1 MGAILHLPQGAL
13 GSAIDT
19 ADATAQNNDV
29 RDGKI
34 FYARGQRLV
43 GNMPT
48 ISSATYIPS
57 LIDQEVAGNGYLNG
71 NITIKGDGNLVPAN
85 IKNGVTIFGVTGT
98 HGGINELLACSS
110 LTSAQGIVNKYAGK
124 IEVSFD
130 GNFATWSALAEFNT
144 STNPVGAVY
153 TNPAGTGNVAGI
165 QYDDGNNSVSNRSI
179 LFTEPLQMSEHTIVK
194 YKYYVSTWIN
204 PTAQLKFVSATSL
217 AEAKTKL
224 ANNDITRTVDIP
236 CGNNLNNVFNLKEIE
251 SFVPG
256 SYYICYVQPSD
267 AGGNEAIISDLQ
279 IIQL

>member
-71 NITIKGDGNLVPAN
+71 NITIKGDGNLIPAN
-85 IKNGVTIFGVTGT
+85 IKNGITIFGVTGT
-98 HGGINELLACSS
+98 HGGIDEVLACSG
-110 LTSAQGIVNKYAGK
+110 LTSAQGVVNKYTGK

-130 GNFATWSALAEFNT
+130 GNFATWSALTEFNQST
-144 STNPVGAVY
+144 SPVGAVY
-153 TNPAGTGNVAGI
+153 TNPAGTGYVTGI
-165 QYDDGNNSVSNRSI
+165 QYDDGNNSMPNKSI
-179 LFTEPLQMSEHTIVK
+179 LFTEPHQMSEHTIVK

-204 PTAQLKFVSATSL
+204 PTAQLKFISASSL

-224 ANNDITRTVDIP
+224 ANNDVARTVDIP

-251 SFVPG
+251 SFIPG

>member
-71 NITIKGDGNLVPAN
+71 NITIKGDGNLIPAN

-98 HGGINELLACSS
+98 HGGIDELLNCNDVS
-110 LTSAQGIVNKYAGK
+110 GPNIIVDRYAGK

-130 GNFATWSALAEFNT
+130 GNFATWSALARFNS
-144 STNPVGAVY
+144 STNPVGAVL
-153 TNPAGTGNVAGI
+153 TFIDGAGYIPGI
-165 QYDDGNNSVSNRSI
+165 QYDDANNSMQNRSI
-179 LFTEPLQMSEHTIVK
+179 LFTEPLQVSEHIIVK
-194 YKYYVSTWIN
+194 YRYYVSTWIN
-204 PTAQLKFVSATSL
+204 PTAQLKFIIASSL

-224 ANNDITRTVDIP
+224 ANNNVARTVDIP
-236 CGNNLNNVFNLKEIE
+236 CGNNLNMVFNLKEIE
-251 SFVPG
+251 SLVPG
-256 SYYICYVQPSD
+256 SYYICYVQSSD
-267 AGGNEAIISDLQ
+267 AGGNEAILSDLQ

>member
-71 NITIKGDGNLVPAN
+71 NITIKGDGNLIPAN

-98 HGGINELLACSS
+98 HGGIDELLYCGNTAGP
-110 LTSAQGIVNKYAGK
+110 QDIVNKYAGK

-130 GNFATWSALAEFNT
+130 GNFTTWSALSEFN
-144 STNPVGAVY
+144 SSSIPVGA
-153 TNPAGTGNVAGI
+153 TFLLTTEFGSLPGI
-165 QYDDGNNSVSNRSI
+165 QYDDANNSMPNRSI
-179 LFTEPLQMSEHTIVK
+179 LFTEPLQVSEHIIVK
-194 YKYYVSTWIN
+194 YRYYVSTWIN
-204 PTAQLKFVSATSL
+204 PTAQLKFITASSL

-224 ANNDITRTVDIP
+224 ANNDIARTVDIL

-251 SFVPG
+251 SFIPG

>member
-71 NITIKGDGNLVPAN
+71 NITIKGDGNLIPAN

-98 HGGINELLACSS
+98 HGGIDEVLACSG
-110 LTSAQGIVNKYAGK
+110 LTSAQGVVNKYAGK
-124 IEVSFD
+124 IEVSSD
-130 GNFATWSALAEFNT
+130 GNFATWSALTEFNQST
-144 STNPVGAVY
+144 SPVGAVY
-153 TNPAGTGNVAGI
+153 TNPAGTGYVAGI
-165 QYDDGNNSVSNRSI
+165 QYDDGNNSMPNRSI
-179 LFTEPLQMSEHTIVK
+179 LFTEPFQMSEHTIIK

-204 PTAQLKFVSATSL
+204 PTAQLKFVSASSL

-224 ANNDITRTVDIP
+224 ANNDIARTVDIP

-251 SFVPG
+251 SFIPG

-267 AGGNEAIISDLQ
+267 AGGNGAIISDLQ

>member
-13 GSAIDT
+13 GSAVDT

-71 NITIKGDGNLVPAN
+71 NIIIKGDGNLIPAN

-98 HGGINELLACSS
+98 LGKIDTLLSCTGKNSEAKIV
-110 LTSAQGIVNKYAGK
+110 SAYSNK

-130 GNFATWSALAEFNT
+130 GNFSTWSALT
-144 STNPVGAVY
+144 RTNDSIRAVY
-153 TNPAGTGNVAGI
+153 VNPTGTGYVAGI
-165 QYDDGNNSVSNRSI
+165 QYDDNNNSTANKGI
-179 LFTEPLQMSEHTIVK
+179 LFKEPVQMSEHTIVK

-204 PTAQLKFVSATSL
+204 PTAQLKFISASSL

-224 ANNDITRTVDIP
+224 ANNNVALSVGIP
-236 CGNNLNNVFNLKEIE
+236 CINNLNNVFNLKEIE
-251 SFVPG
+251 SFVSG
-256 SYYICYVQPSD
+256 SYYVCYVQPTD
-267 AGGNEAIISDLQ
+267 AGGNEAILCDLL

>member
-57 LIDQEVAGNGYLNG
+57 LIDQEVASNGYLNG

-98 HGGINELLACSS
+98 HGGIDELLNCNDVS
-110 LTSAQGIVNKYAGK
+110 GPNIIVDRYAGK

-130 GNFATWSALAEFNT
+130 GNFATWSALAQFNS
-144 STNPVGAVY
+144 STNPVGAVLTLIDGVGY
-153 TNPAGTGNVAGI
+153 IPGI
-165 QYDDGNNSVSNRSI
+165 QYDDANNSMQNRSI
-179 LFTEPLQMSEHTIVK
+179 LFTEPLQVSEHIIVK
-194 YKYYVSTWIN
+194 YRYYVSTWIN
-204 PTAQLKFVSATSL
+204 PTAQLKFIIASSL

-224 ANNDITRTVDIP
+224 ANNNVARTVDIP
-236 CGNNLNNVFNLKEIE
+236 CGNNLNMAFNLKEIE
-251 SFVPG
+251 SLVPD

-267 AGGNEAIISDLQ
+267 AGGNTAIISDLQ

>member
-71 NITIKGDGNLVPAN
+71 NIIIKGDGNLIPAN

-98 HGGINELLACSS
+98 HGGIDEVLACSG
-110 LTSAQGIVNKYAGK
+110 LTSVQGIVDKYAGK

-130 GNFATWSALAEFNT
+130 GNFATWSALAEFNP

-153 TNPAGTGNVAGI
+153 SNSAGTGYVAGI
-165 QYDDGNNSVSNRSI
+165 QYDDGNNSVPNKSI
-179 LFTEPLQMSEHTIVK
+179 LFTEPFQVSEHTIIK

-204 PTAQLKFVSATSL
+204 PTAQLKFISASSL

-224 ANNDITRTVDIP
+224 ANNDVARTVDIP
-236 CGNNLNNVFNLKEIE
+236 CGNNLNNVYNLKEIE
-251 SFVPG
+251 SFIPG
-256 SYYICYVQPSD
+256 NYYVCYVQPSD
-267 AGGNEAIISDLQ
+267 ADGNEAIISDLQ

>member
-71 NITIKGDGNLVPAN
+71 NITIKGDGNLIPAN

-98 HGGINELLACSS
+98 HGGIDTLLSCTGK
-110 LTSAQGIVNKYAGK
+110 TSAAAIVSAYSDK
-124 IEVSFD
+124 IEVSSD
-130 GNFATWSALAEFNT
+130 GNFATWSALAEFNFQ
-144 STNPVGAVY
+144 TNPVGAVY
-153 TNPAGTGNVAGI
+153 TDPDGTGYVAGV
-165 QYDDGNNSVSNRSI
+165 QYDDGNNSTPNRSI
-179 LFTEPLQMSEHTIVK
+179 LFIEPIQISEHTIVK

-204 PTAQLKFVSATSL
+204 PTAQLKFVSASSL

-224 ANNDITRTVDIP
+224 ANNNVALSVDIP

-256 SYYICYVQPSD
+256 DYYICYVQPSD
-267 AGGNEAIISDLQ
+267 AGGNNAILSDLQ

>member
-71 NITIKGDGNLVPAN
+71 NITIKGDGNLIPAN

-98 HGGINELLACSS
+98 HGGIDEVLACSS
-110 LTSAQGIVNKYAGK
+110 LTSVQGIVDKYAGK

-130 GNFATWSALAEFNT
+130 GNFATWSALAEFNS
-144 STNPVGAVY
+144 STNLVGAVY
-153 TNPAGTGNVAGI
+153 SNPAGTGYVAGI
-165 QYDDGNNSVSNRSI
+165 QYDDGNNSVPNRSI
-179 LFTEPLQMSEHTIVK
+179 LFTEPFQMSEHTIIK

-204 PTAQLKFVSATSL
+204 PTAQLKFISASSL

-224 ANNDITRTVDIP
+224 ANNDVARTVDIP
-236 CGNNLNNVFNLKEIE
+236 CGNNLNNVYNLKEIE
-251 SFVPG
+251 SFIPG
-256 SYYICYVQPSD
+256 NYYICYVQPSD

>member
-13 GSAIDT
+13 GSAVDT

-48 ISSATYIPS
+48 ISSATYTPS

-71 NITIKGDGNLVPAN
+71 NITIKGDGNLIPTN

-98 HGGINELLACSS
+98 HGGIDELLACSG
-110 LTSAQGIVNKYAGK
+110 LTSAQGIINKYAGK

-130 GNFATWSALAEFNT
+130 GNFTTWSALAEFNQST
-144 STNPVGAVY
+144 SPVGAIY
-153 TNPAGTGNVAGI
+153 TDPAGTGYVAGI
-165 QYDDGNNSVSNRSI
+165 QYDDGNNSMLNRSI
-179 LFTEPLQMSEHTIVK
+179 LFTEPRQMSEHTIVK

-204 PTAQLKFVSATSL
+204 PTAQLKFISASSL

-224 ANNDITRTVDIP
+224 ANNDVARTIDIP

-251 SFVPG
+251 SFIPG

-267 AGGNEAIISDLQ
+267 SGGNNAIIQDLQ

>member
-34 FYARGQRLV
+34 FYARGQRLI

-71 NITIKGDGNLVPAN
+71 NITIKGDGNLIPAN

-98 HGGINELLACSS
+98 HGEIDTLLSCSGK
-110 LTSAQGIVNKYAGK
+110 TSAAAIVSAYSDK

-130 GNFATWSALAEFNT
+130 GNFATWSALAEFNY
-144 STNPVGAVY
+144 STNPVGATY
-153 TNPAGTGNVAGI
+153 TNPVGTGYVAGI
-165 QYDDGNNSVSNRSI
+165 QYDDYHNSVPNKSI
-179 LFTEPLQMSEHTIVK
+179 LFTEPVQMSEHAIVK

-204 PTAQLKFVSATSL
+204 PTAKLNFITASSL
-217 AEAKTKL
+217 AKAKTKL
-224 ANNDITRTVDIP
+224 ANSDVALSVDIP
-236 CGNNLNNVFNLKEIE
+236 CSNNLNNVFNLKEIE

-256 SYYICYVQPSD
+256 NYYVCYVQPSD
-267 AGGNEAIISDLQ
+267 ADGNEAILSDLQ